1 MDMSGPKKDAVY
13 KGPILS
19 SGGTGTPRGG
29 SPLTVAGTSNS
40 RTSSPAPTYTDEI
53 KPNALEEK
61 YEDLLSIVGDMSR
74 EVKPAYTGNKASVE
88 RLKKSILMGRGIV
101 KELLNEVEKYN
112 RVQLASEEQ
121 TFMEGV

>member
-1 MDMSGPKKDAVY
+1 MASETTFKPSPLLKFERQDSGGVDSSPQPMDMSGPKKDAVY

-53 KPNALEEK
+53 KREFETITGVCIYRSGYLF
-61 YEDLLSIVGDMSR
+61 IVCKGWT
-74 EVKPAYTGNKASVE
+74 A
-88 RLKKSILMGRGIV
+88 
-101 KELLNEVEKYN
+101 
-112 RVQLASEEQ
+112 
-121 TFMEGV
+121 